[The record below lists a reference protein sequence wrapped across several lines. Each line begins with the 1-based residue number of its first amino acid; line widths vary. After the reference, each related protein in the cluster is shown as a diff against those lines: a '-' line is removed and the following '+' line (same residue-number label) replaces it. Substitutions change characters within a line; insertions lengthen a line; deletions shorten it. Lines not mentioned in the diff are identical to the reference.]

1 MWSEKKYDKK
11 ERERERY
18 KKYML
23 NIFTF
28 REQHNQVCSFGKIM
42 NYFLYALL
50 NVECEIEINYFYQN
64 FIF

>member
-1 MWSEKKYDKK
+1 
-11 ERERERY
+11 
-18 KKYML
+18 ML